1 MAGVEERPRFLLR
14 ATSHRRTADS
24 RAGFR
29 AADPGTRHARLHPL
43 ADHAA
48 LELGEHA
55 EHLKHR
61 PPSRRAGVEALLVQ
75 IEVDLLGVQFAEEA
89 KQIDQAAAKSIHCPG
104 CDHVD
109 LTARDSTEQRL
120 HCWALL
126 ARQAAADAVV
136 VEDLDDD
143 PAVPLCHVLQLAD
156 LVVGGLIVRGG
167 GAGIDGDAL
176 GHGGDYGADGAP

>member
-61 PPSRRAGVEALLVQ
+61 PPSRRAGVQALLVQ

-89 KQIDQAAAKSIHCPG
+89 EQIDQAAAKSIHRPG

-109 LTARDSTEQRL
+109 LTACDSAEQCR
-120 HCWALL
+120 HGGAIL
-126 ARQAAADAVV
+126 ARHAAADAVV
-136 VEDLDDD
+136 IEHGDHT
-143 PAVPLCHVLQLAD
+143 PAVTAGDGVQLAD
-156 LVVGGLIVRGG
+156 LVLGGLLLGG
-167 GAGIDGDAL
+167 AAGIDGDAS
-176 GHGGDYGADGAP
+176 GHGGDYRADGAP